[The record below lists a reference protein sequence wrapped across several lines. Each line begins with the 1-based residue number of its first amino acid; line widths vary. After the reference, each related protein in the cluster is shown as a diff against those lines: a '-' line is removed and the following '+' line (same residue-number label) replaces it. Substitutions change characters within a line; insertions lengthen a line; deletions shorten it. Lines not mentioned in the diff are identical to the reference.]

1 MAEQLDVLRASVA
14 RLRTMVEG
22 LDPGQLEV
30 PAYPTEWTVAD
41 VLSHVGSGAV
51 ILERRFDD
59 AVTGTHTPSDFAPAV
74 WDAWNAKTPGD
85 KAADALVADRSF
97 VDRVGSLTDAQRAQF
112 SFAMGPMVLDLAGFL
127 GLRLN
132 EHALHSWDVA
142 VTFDPGARVA
152 PDAVDV
158 VIDNL
163 QMITRLGRQAGGHRA
178 SRHHPYERPATR
190 HGHHHR
196 CRLRVDGSRRPGRP
210 ARPRTPRRG
219 PRPPRLR
226 PPRPRPHAPYQRSWR
241 PRRAPAGVPRSVR
254 CRYRQKCR
262 NLRRNPNCD
271 LFIIDPRNPLRT
283 LEVRAEVELTA
294 DRDKATVPE
303 VRLGL
308 RSGRGRACP
317 VRGGPPHAHLP
328 ATTGGGQPAGTDLI
342 ARFRR
347 SGSIGPQTGGGDADD
362 SLGGDLRG
370 RSGVADPVRHPD
382 ARHWDPGTG
391 RVVRPHP
398 WAKLGNPHYVALRS

>member
-163 QMITRLGRQAGGHRA
+163 QMITRWGA
-178 SRHHPYERPATR
+178 
-190 HGHHHR
+190 
-196 CRLRVDGSRRPGRP
+196 
-210 ARPRTPRRG
+210 
-219 PRPPRLR
+219 
-226 PPRPRPHAPYQRSWR
+226 
-241 PRRAPAGVPRSVR
+241 
-254 CRYRQKCR
+254 K
-262 NLRRNPNCD
+262 
-271 LFIIDPRNPLRT
+271 
-283 LEVRAEVELTA
+283 
-294 DRDKATVPE
+294 
-303 VRLGL
+303 
-308 RSGRGRACP
+308 
-317 VRGGPPHAHLP
+317 
-328 ATTGGGQPAGTDLI
+328 PAGTEHRVTIRTSDPRRDMAITIGADSVSMDPAGPVDRPDLELPAEALVRLVYGRLDPDHTPPI
-342 ARFRR
+342 
-347 SGSIGPQTGGGDADD
+347 SGP
-362 SLGGDLRG
+362 GDLDELR
-370 RSGVADPVRHPD
+370 RVF
-382 ARHWDPGTG
+382 PG
-391 RVVRPHP
+391 
-398 WAKLGNPHYVALRS
+398 L